1 MKIRM
6 LLVAVALASVPLSEA
21 KSETMPKPRIV
32 ILVSFLNLHLQQFQL
47 KANLSL
53 A

>member
-21 KSETMPKPRIV
+21 TSETMPKPRIV
-32 ILVSFLNLHLQQFQL
+32 ILVSFLNLQLQQFQL
-47 KANLSL
+47 KADLSL
-53 A
+53 G